1 MRYRMAAKLAP
12 AAGTPSRQTE
22 PDRQGVQM
30 SEPSPARPAVVV
42 IGGGYAGISVAKQL
56 DDIAS
61 VVLVEPKDAFMH
73 NVAALRALVDPSWL
87 PRIYLPYGG
96 LLSHGRVAADRAVK
110 VDAGRVALASGEE
123 LPADYIVLATG
134 SSYPFPAKSDLDR
147 TVDAQEKTLGTHEAL
162 AAAARVLLVGAGA
175 VGIELAG
182 EIKAVWPSKQV
193 TLVDVADE
201 VLGGPFRADLKAE
214 LRRQLEEL
222 GVQVLL
228 GSPLRAAPPTEPGE
242 LRTFTVAT
250 QAGREVTADLWFR
263 CYGVIP
269 VSDYLAGGLAGART
283 ADGMIEVT
291 PTLQVAGQDRV
302 FALGDVS
309 TADRKVAGAASRQA
323 AIVAGN
329 IRSLIEAG
337 PDAAG
342 TGDPD
347 AGLSRYEPA
356 PPGIVV
362 PIGPEGGSG
371 QRPGSE
377 DLLPAE
383 VVAQV
388 KGRDMMVARFAE
400 MLGVPASDEGAPPE
414 G

>member
-1 MRYRMAAKLAP
+1 
-12 AAGTPSRQTE
+12 
-22 PDRQGVQM
+22 M

-61 VVLVEPKDAFMH
+61 VVLVEPKDAFVH

-87 PRIYLPYGG
+87 PRIYLPYAG

-147 TVDAQEKTLGTHEAL
+147 TVDAHEKTLGTHEAL

-228 GSPLRAAPPTEPGE
+228 GSPLRAAQPTEPGSC
-242 LRTFTVAT
+242 
-250 QAGREVTADLWFR
+250 GRSRWRRRPA
-263 CYGVIP
+263 
-269 VSDYLAGGLAGART
+269 AR
-283 ADGMIEVT
+283 
-291 PTLQVAGQDRV
+291 
-302 FALGDVS
+302 
-309 TADRKVAGAASRQA
+309 
-323 AIVAGN
+323 
-329 IRSLIEAG
+329 
-337 PDAAG
+337 
-342 TGDPD
+342 
-347 AGLSRYEPA
+347 
-356 PPGIVV
+356 
-362 PIGPEGGSG
+362 
-371 QRPGSE
+371 
-377 DLLPAE
+377 
-383 VVAQV
+383 
-388 KGRDMMVARFAE
+388 
-400 MLGVPASDEGAPPE
+400 
-414 G
+414 